1 MSGFEIA
8 GVVLAVRPL
17 VANQLDNYSRGI
29 ATVKGLRQYRWE
41 LENYSS
47 NLSAQYAIF
56 LNTLQIFLQDVV
68 DDHDLRSELIKNPTG
83 DAWKDAQL
91 QAALIDKLGRDYHA
105 FTGTVAGLCS
115 LLEELSNKLNR
126 HTADYSKACR
136 IMSAASIKSL
146 GTLKFRKILSKAVY
160 GDILDKIGRA
170 NQILRTLTEQ
180 SRQIDQAKRIL
191 PKRRDGLKRH
201 RDGRRHARALYNILV
216 QGQSWKCSCR
226 DNHTICFRLDANA
239 MHNSKTAD
247 QARKARFLLMISA
260 ASRSRQT
267 YSGEE
272 WHEVE
277 LQPESI
283 TNTVPIN
290 IPESPLSTSRGKRK
304 VQFATTST
312 TICVETVHKAP
323 ANRIDDLCYT
333 LGSVSATNTALQEG
347 TIRYIFDH
355 SDDEQYHMRLLRKV
369 DQGINLCSLQDILSA
384 SNSSATPIQGSD
396 ELSRRDRLY
405 LAAVLACGVLQLYGS
420 WLKRQWG
427 TKDVLF
433 AQDSHHGFTNFE
445 HPYLAWRVSNS
456 NNYVS
461 AIPSTSNRIYNEILL
476 PLAVALIELSLGKT
490 ISALYRS
497 EDHGPTE
504 RERHFNTATRVLR
517 FVYCESGMNY
527 GDVVKQC
534 LYWPRDK
541 GERFEDPRFDESIFD
556 TVISPLLRD
565 FDYFE
570 GVSQMH

>member
-1 MSGFEIA
+1 M
-8 GVVLAVRPL
+8 
-17 VANQLDNYSRGI
+17 
-29 ATVKGLRQYRWE
+29 
-41 LENYSS
+41 
-47 NLSAQYAIF
+47 
-56 LNTLQIFLQDVV
+56 
-68 DDHDLRSELIKNPTG
+68 
-83 DAWKDAQL
+83 
-91 QAALIDKLGRDYHA
+91 
-105 FTGTVAGLCS
+105 
-115 LLEELSNKLNR
+115 
-126 HTADYSKACR
+126 
-136 IMSAASIKSL
+136 KSL

-160 GDILDKIGRA
+160 GDILDKIDRA

-239 MHNSKTAD
+239 MPHSKTAD

-260 ASRSRQT
+260 ASKSRQM

-290 IPESPLSTSRGKRK
+290 IPENPLSAFRGKRK

-312 TICVETVHKAP
+312 TICVETTHKAP
-323 ANRIDDLCYT
+323 VNRVDDLCYT
-333 LGSVSATNTALQEG
+333 LGSVSATNTAVQEEA
-347 TIRYIFDH
+347 IRYIFDH

-369 DQGINLCSLQDILSA
+369 DQDINLCSLQDILSG
-384 SNSSATPIQGSD
+384 SKSLATPVQGSD

-433 AQDSHHGFTNFE
+433 AQDSHHGFTNYE
-445 HPYLAWRVSNS
+445 HPYLVWRISDS
-456 NNYVS
+456 RNYGS
-461 AIPSTSNRIYNEILL
+461 AVPSTSNRIHNEILL

-556 TVISPLLRD
+556 TVISPLLKD

-570 GVSQMH
+570 GVSQMR